1 MIKNGQPQVYAILK
15 VWKMLGSF
23 DEQLSQE
30 PISATSLKKG
40 FRYIELKCFIQ
51 NEAQNIND
59 PKLGDSQVVTVRR
72 PALSWAP
79 LPSFSYRGAK
89 FSYSLILIH
98 ILILIL
104 LFSCAPPIFLLSRVK
119 ILLLRRP
126 FSVAVSLWLICALL
140 WNANCSCVEGGAR
153 TQSHQVKFV
162 GLRIWT
168 PPLNQR
174 ISSRRLLS
182 HRRSLSPT
190 IPSLG
195 YFYPSVP
202 KDFHGREQKYVY

>member
-140 WNANCSCVEGGAR
+140 WDTNSPSVEGGAC
-153 TQSHQVKFV
+153 THQVKFV